1 MEILTLVLG
10 FVGIG
15 CACIPV
21 VILLIL
27 KIQRKNISGFLSF
40 KLLAF
45 EYLFINIFTFLIY
58 FFGLKFLQIY
68 IFGFHYLFELTMF
81 SMFFLQ
87 KMQLKNKFILVAL
100 LFFVL
105 LVYSG
110 LIYFQGV
117 VDIDE
122 YISVIVN
129 ISLVVF
135 SLHYILGVYN
145 ENPLDNLLHDGVFL
159 IASSLLFYHAVQFYF
174 SFFESF
180 IRSDKGSIF
189 YYLWPI
195 FQVSGMLYYLIF
207 SVALWKLK
215 KQDLI
220 SST

>member
-1 MEILTLVLG
+1 MG
-10 FVGIG
+10 FIGIG
-15 CACIPV
+15 CACIPAL
-21 VILLIL
+21 ILLIL
-27 KIQRKNISGFLSF
+27 KIQHKNISGFLFF

-45 EYLFINIFTFLIY
+45 EYLFINIFTLLIY
-58 FFGLKFLQIY
+58 FFELSFLQIY
-68 IFGFHYLFELTMF
+68 IFGFHYLFELIMF

-87 KMQLKNKFILVAL
+87 KMQLKNKFIFVTLLLFVL
-100 LFFVL
+100 LFF
-105 LVYSG
+105 SG

-117 VDIDE
+117 VDLDK

-129 ISLVVF
+129 VSIVVF
-135 SLHYILGVYN
+135 SLHYIFGVYN
-145 ENPLDNLLHDGVFL
+145 ENLVDNLLHDGVFL

-195 FQVSGMLYYLIF
+195 FQVSGILYYLIF

-215 KQDLI
+215 KQDRI